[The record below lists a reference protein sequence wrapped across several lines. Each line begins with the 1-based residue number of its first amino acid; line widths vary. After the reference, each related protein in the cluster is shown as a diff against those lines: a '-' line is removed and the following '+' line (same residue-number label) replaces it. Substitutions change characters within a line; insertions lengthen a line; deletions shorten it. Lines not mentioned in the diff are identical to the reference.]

1 MDEYE
6 EEKRKILPK
15 YVLRMGRL
23 FFKRYEL
30 SVTRKVKEEIIFTQN
45 ISEAKIFTNE
55 TDEGEEL
62 ARGFGLTK
70 EEPDF
75 IGFK

>member
-1 MDEYE
+1 M
-6 EEKRKILPK
+6 
-15 YVLRMGRL
+15 
-23 FFKRYEL
+23 
-30 SVTRKVKEEIIFTQN
+30 TRKVTEEIIFTQN